1 MEMENLY
8 NLFCELDRKF
18 RIAHPEISCV
28 TTDSRNCPEGSLFFA
43 LKGENFNGN
52 AYAAKALEQGA
63 AYAVIDEPQY
73 AQDDR
78 YIVVDN
84 TLKTLQRLACE
95 HRIVLGK
102 PIIGITGTNGKTTT
116 KELTAA
122 VLSQK
127 YNVHYTKGNLNNHI
141 GVPLTLLQMTDKHDI
156 GIIEM
161 GASHPGDI
169 KELVEIACPN
179 AGIITNVGKAHLQG
193 FGSFEG
199 VMKTKGELYDY
210 IRANQGFIFRNID
223 NPYLSKMAGDL
234 PVHTYSLLDNVAE
247 VSGKV
252 LDCTG
257 FLSMEMHVGGQ
268 TFALRTHL
276 VGAYNAEN
284 VLAAACIGNTFGV
297 ASEEIKR
304 AIEGYVPQNNRS
316 MLVKSAYNTIVV
328 DAYNANPTSMKAA
341 IENFAQMHMNHQTL
355 ILGDMLELGEQS
367 EEEHK
372 KIVELLVQNHF
383 TDVYLVG
390 KEFAATASGFSHFSD
405 VNALAQYLKEH
416 PIRERYVLLK
426 GSRGIKL
433 EQLQDYL

>member
-18 RIAHPEISCV
+18 RIAHLESSCV

-52 AYAAKALEQGA
+52 AYAAKAIEQGA

-95 HRIVLGK
+95 HRIALGK

-234 PVHTYSLLDNVAE
+234 PVHTYSLLDNAAE

-257 FLSMEMHVGGQ
+257 FLSMELHVGGQ
-268 TFALRTHL
+268 IFTLQTHL

-297 ASEEIKR
+297 APEEIKR

-316 MLVKSAYNTIVV
+316 MLVKSADNTIVV

-341 IENFAQMHMNHQTL
+341 IENFAQMHMNNQTL

-372 KIVELLVQNHF
+372 KIVELLVQYHF

-390 KEFAATASGFSHFSD
+390 KEFAATASSFCHFGD

-416 PIRERYVLLK
+416 PLKERYVLLK

>member
-1 MEMENLY
+1 M
-8 NLFCELDRKF
+8 
-18 RIAHPEISCV
+18 SCV

-52 AYAAKALEQGA
+52 AYAAKAIEQGA

-95 HRIVLGK
+95 HRIALGK

-234 PVHTYSLLDNVAE
+234 PVHTYSLLDNAAE

-257 FLSMEMHVGGQ
+257 FLSMELHVDGQ
-268 TFALRTHL
+268 TFALQTHL

-328 DAYNANPTSMKAA
+328 DAYNANPTSMKASLD
-341 IENFAQMHMNHQTL
+341 NFCQMKEERKMV
-355 ILGDMLELGEQS
+355 ILGDMKELGADS
-367 EEEHK
+367 HDEHQEMVDFL
-372 KIVELLVQNHF
+372 VEAGFRHVW
-383 TDVYLVG
+383 LVG
-390 KEFAATASGFSHFSD
+390 SEFKSTSHPFRTFDD
-405 VNALAQYLKEH
+405 VEQVKKALLDKKPKGYEIL
-416 PIRERYVLLK
+416 IK
-426 GSRGIKL
+426 GSNSTKL
-433 EQLQDYL
+433 YELPDYL

>member
-1 MEMENLY
+1 MDMENLY
-8 NLFCELDRKF
+8 QLFCELNSKF
-18 RIAHPEISCV
+18 QITHPEMSCV
-28 TTDSRNCPEGSLFFA
+28 TTDSRNCPEASLFFA

-63 AYAVIDEPQY
+63 AYAVIDEPAY
-73 AQDDR
+73 ALNNR
-78 YIVVDN
+78 FILVDN
-84 TLKTLQRLACE
+84 TLKALQQLARE
-95 HRIVLGK
+95 HRIALGK

-122 VLSQK
+122 VLSEK

-210 IRANQGFIFRNID
+210 IRMHQGFIFRNID
-223 NPYLSKMAGDL
+223 NPYLREMAGDL
-234 PVHTYSLLDNVAE
+234 PVHTYSLLDNAAE

-257 FLSMEMHVGGQ
+257 FLSMELHVDGQ
-268 TFALRTHL
+268 TFALQTHL

-341 IENFAQMHMNHQTL
+341 IENFAQMHMNNQTL

-390 KEFAATASGFSHFSD
+390 KEFAATASGFCHFSD

-416 PIRERYVLLK
+416 PLKERYVLLK